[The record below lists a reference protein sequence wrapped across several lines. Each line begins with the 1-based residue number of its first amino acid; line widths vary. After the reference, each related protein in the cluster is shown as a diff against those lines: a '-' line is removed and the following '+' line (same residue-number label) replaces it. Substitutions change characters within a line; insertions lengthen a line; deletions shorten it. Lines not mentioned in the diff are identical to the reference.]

1 MIEHNDRI
9 MNELINGR
17 IECEQCLSVHA
28 HLTAVTHETD
38 PSDITHRIEKK

>member
-9 MNELINGR
+9 MKELINGR
-17 IECEQCLSVHA
+17 IECEHCLSVHA

-38 PSDITHRIEKK
+38 SVTL